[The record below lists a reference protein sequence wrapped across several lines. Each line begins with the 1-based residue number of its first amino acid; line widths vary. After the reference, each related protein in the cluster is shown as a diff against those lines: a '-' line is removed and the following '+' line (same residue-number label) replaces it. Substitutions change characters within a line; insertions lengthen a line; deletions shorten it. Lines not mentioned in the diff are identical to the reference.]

1 MTGAGAF
8 TKVGTGATTFSGANT
23 YIGNSTIDAGV
34 LAIANTQGIPQ
45 KSETFVT
52 GTGRLDLAT
61 NDVRGRF
68 KINTL
73 KITEG
78 GQVFVRADQPLVSE
92 NIVLDANSAE
102 AWQTKPGGF
111 VVTLLEKKKPPIHAK
126 KKFDYQSGVLVVGGT
141 STDDPEGR
149 WRIIEG
155 ELTNANRLARST
167 YLSIGGAYKESYAF
181 GGLGE
186 RYAVMGPALYKGYL
200 DKGSLIL

>member
-34 LAIANTQGIPQ
+34 LAIANAQGIPQ

-102 AWQTKPGGF
+102 VANKTRRICCDIVRK
-111 VVTLLEKKKPPIHAK
+111 EK
-126 KKFDYQSGVLVVGGT
+126 T
-141 STDDPEGR
+141 SYPR
-149 WRIIEG
+149 
-155 ELTNANRLARST
+155 
-167 YLSIGGAYKESYAF
+167 KEK
-181 GGLGE
+181 
-186 RYAVMGPALYKGYL
+186 V
-200 DKGSLIL
+200 